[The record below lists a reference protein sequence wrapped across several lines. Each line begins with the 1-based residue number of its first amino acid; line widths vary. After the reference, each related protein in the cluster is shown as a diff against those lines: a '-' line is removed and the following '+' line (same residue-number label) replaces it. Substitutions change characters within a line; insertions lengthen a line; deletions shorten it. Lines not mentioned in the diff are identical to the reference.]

1 MRLAVQSG
9 NVVDDFGFET
19 GYRMI
24 KEAGFEAV
32 DWNIDHAWDQ
42 SKLRKGD
49 LTGCIFEKSPAEV
62 LEHYRRE
69 LEIIRKNGLAITQ
82 AHAPFPAY
90 LAEVPELLDYAIEI
104 YKGCIR
110 LCDAVGCKNLVVHG
124 ISASPQNP
132 ELTREQVDG
141 LNMKLYGSLIP
152 VLQETQVTVCL
163 ENLFTGA
170 DGQIY
175 EGTCSEPME
184 AVRYI
189 DALNEMAGKN
199 CFGLCVDT
207 GHLNLLRKNVTE
219 YIRTVGK
226 RIACLHVH
234 DNDGKDDLH
243 RMPFTGTL
251 RWEDLL
257 AALKEVGYSG
267 DFSFE
272 TFAQVTRNRMAP
284 EYVTIYLE
292 AIAKVGKIFIQKI
305 TG

>member
-1 MRLAVQSG
+1 MRLAVQTG
-9 NVVDDFGFET
+9 NVVDDFGFEA

-42 SKLRKGD
+42 SKLRKGE
-49 LTGCIFEKSPAEV
+49 LTGCIFEKSPEEV
-62 LEHYRRE
+62 LEYYRRE
-69 LEIIRKNGLAITQ
+69 LEIIRANGLAITQ

-90 LAEVPELLDYAIEI
+90 LEEVPELLDYAIEI

-110 LCDAVGCKNLVVHG
+110 LCDAAGCKNLVVHG
-124 ISASPQNP
+124 ISASPKQP
-132 ELTREQVDG
+132 GLSLKQADV
-141 LNMKLYGSLIP
+141 LNMKLYQSLIP
-152 VLQETQVTVCL
+152 VLKETQVTVCL

-175 EGTCSEPME
+175 EGTCSDAGE

-189 DALNEMAGKN
+189 DALNAKAGRE

-234 DNDGKDDLH
+234 DNDGRDDLH

-257 AALKEVGYSG
+257 AALREVGYSG
-267 DFSFE
+267 DLSFE
-272 TFAQVTRNRMAP
+272 TFAQVTRNRMGP
-284 EYVTIYLE
+284 EYVAIYLE
-292 AIAKVGKIFIQKI
+292 TIARVGKIFIEKI
-305 TG
+305 TA